1 MGSYNFRW
9 GHLNDVVYVTGTFDN
24 WSKSVKLDKKDQV
37 HEKLVNLPKTE
48 DKIYYK
54 FVADGEWKHDHTAK
68 TETDHEGNVNNVLYP
83 DDLGPI
89 NSMANNVNTSSV
101 APGATTTDLAGKQP
115 LEKDK
120 KENDV
125 PGAFPETPA
134 ATAGEE
140 KSNPLGGG
148 AIAGGLLGGGA
159 LAAGGAA
166 LAGSGDKK
174 DEQTFSVNPIP
185 ASSGA
190 GNPIT
195 LAPGEKVPD
204 PSTINSNTI
213 SSTVRDDPSLKSS
226 TQDSEQT
233 FGVAPLPA
241 TGGAGNPI
249 HLQPGEP
256 VPDPSTITRSTVDSN
271 VKLDKESYE
280 KSDAAA
286 PVLPATTSSSTA
298 ESAAAGGVLLGG
310 LGPQTTNMIPE
321 SSMGMGKDA
330 PGPMDGAAVNSVG
343 ATSTTNEL
351 AGKVPLEPRGEA
363 TGAMINTVGENSST
377 SALAGQVPLEAKG
390 VPEVVAESQKEA
402 GQAPEAAA
410 NPTAVEEKKEV
421 EDELKK
427 KVPEEPVTSDDSHK
441 AGIAG
446 AVAGGVAAAGA
457 AAAGAAAVAANKTK
471 ETTGKDPTSVLP
483 ESVQKAIDEQNAA
496 SGKSAPAVTSTSATN
511 EVPAEVKD
519 SQKQVHAEPEAS
531 ANPEAVHEKSDVE
544 KELLSKVPESQASGE
559 PAPTVSA
566 ATAST
571 APVAPTSS
579 TGAPQLADPTAG
591 VAALSLDDK
600 SKDGLNAPADSQAQ
614 SQAAKPAALAAEAG
628 KPGDSRD
635 VSPMTKTPATGPS
648 TTGQS
653 APEVTTGVD
662 SGKAPAQSTPVGTP
676 RKNAPSTPGKRNSI
690 IDRLKGTPDS
700 QKTADSAGSAKK
712 KGLFSRIKEKL
723 KQ

>member
-37 HEKLVNLPKTE
+37 HEKLVKLPKT
-48 DKIYYK
+48 DGKIYYK

-83 DDLGPI
+83 HDLGPI
-89 NSMANNVNTSSV
+89 SSMADNVNISSI
-101 APGATTTDLAGKQP
+101 APGATTADLAGKQP
-115 LEKDK
+115 LEKEQQ

-125 PGAFPETPA
+125 PGAFPDTPA
-134 ATAGEE
+134 ATAGDE
-140 KSNPLGGG
+140 KSNPLGGA

-159 LAAGGAA
+159 LAAAGAGGVA
-166 LAGSGDKK
+166 LAASGDKH
-174 DEQTFSVNPIP
+174 DEHSFSVNPIP
-185 ASSGA
+185 ASSGP

-226 TQDSEQT
+226 TQHSEAT
-233 FGVAPLPA
+233 LGVAPLPA

-286 PVLPATTSSSTA
+286 PVLPATTPSSTA

-310 LGPQTTNMIPE
+310 LGPQTTNIIPE
-321 SSMGMGKDA
+321 SSMGMAEDA
-330 PGPMDGAAVNSVG
+330 PGPMDGVAINSVG

-351 AGKVPLEPRGEA
+351 AGKVPLEPRGGGS
-363 TGAMINTVGENSST
+363 GAMINTVGENST
-377 SALAGQVPLEAKG
+377 TNALAGQVPLEAKA

-410 NPTAVEEKKEV
+410 NPIAVDEKKDVEE
-421 EDELKK
+421 ELKK
-427 KVPEEPVTSDDSHK
+427 KVPEAPPTSDDSHK

-457 AAAGAAAVAANKTK
+457 AAAGAAATAANKTK

-483 ESVQKAIDEQNAA
+483 ESVQKSIDDQNAA
-496 SGKSAPAVTSTSATN
+496 SGKSAPAVTSSSATD

-519 SQKQVHAEPEAS
+519 SQKQAHAEPEAS

-579 TGAPQLADPTAG
+579 TGAPQLADPIAG

-614 SQAAKPAALAAEAG
+614 SQAVAKPAALAAEA
-628 KPGDSRD
+628 
-635 VSPMTKTPATGPS
+635 GPS

-653 APEVTTGVD
+653 APEVTSGVE

>member
-9 GHLNDVVYVTGTFDN
+9 GHRNDVVYVTGTFDN

-37 HEKLVNLPKTE
+37 HEKRVNLPQT
-48 DKIYYK
+48 DGKIYYK

-68 TETDHEGNVNNVLYP
+68 TETDHEGNVNNVLSP

-89 NSMANNVNTSSV
+89 DPMADNVNTSSV

-115 LEKDK
+115 LEKDQK
-120 KENDV
+120 DNDL

-140 KSNPLGGG
+140 KSNPLGGS
-148 AIAGGLLGGGA
+148 AIAGGLLAGGA
-159 LAAGGAA
+159 LAA
-166 LAGSGDKK
+166 SGDKK

-233 FGVAPLPA
+233 VGVAPLPA
-241 TGGAGNPI
+241 TGGAGNPV

-286 PVLPATTSSSTA
+286 PVLPATNSSSAA
-298 ESAAAGGVLLGG
+298 ESAAAGGELLGG

-330 PGPMDGAAVNSVG
+330 PGPMDGAAINSVG

-351 AGKVPLEPRGEA
+351 AGKVPLEPRGGA
-363 TGAMINTVGENSST
+363 TGAMINTVGENST
-377 SALAGQVPLEAKG
+377 TNALAGQVPLEAKG
-390 VPEVVAESQKEA
+390 IPEVVAESQKEA

-421 EDELKK
+421 EEELKK

-446 AVAGGVAAAGA
+446 AVAGGVAAA
-457 AAAGAAAVAANKTK
+457 AVAVNKTK
-471 ETTGKDPTSVLP
+471 EATGKDPTSVLP
-483 ESVQKAIDEQNAA
+483 ESVQSAVDEQNAA
-496 SGKSAPAVTSTSATN
+496 STSAAN

-519 SQKQVHAEPEAS
+519 SQKQAHAEPEAS
-531 ANPEAVHEKSDVE
+531 GNPEAVHEKSDVE

-571 APVAPTSS
+571 APTSS

-600 SKDGLNAPADSQAQ
+600 SKDGLNASADSQAQ
-614 SQAAKPAALAAEAG
+614 SQAAKPAALAAEA
-628 KPGDSRD
+628 
-635 VSPMTKTPATGPS
+635 GPS

-676 RKNAPSTPGKRNSI
+676 RKKTSSTPGKRNSI
-690 IDRLKGTPDS
+690 IDRLMGTPDS

-712 KGLFSRIKEKL
+712 KGLFSRIKDKL